1 MGKKKQDDP
10 PAGSP
15 AWMATFSDLMNL
27 LLCFFVLLF
36 SMSTI
41 DEAKLN
47 ELIASMNSSFSIF
60 SAGATSIGEG
70 ILISNGVSQL
80 NDLAEYINSMGAAED
95 AETESDNVQEYAA
108 QDEVLDKDKEQAES
122 YEETYEQTKEAIS
135 DKMEEMNLQE
145 NEQLAEMISE
155 AIADSNMSDQID
167 VSFTSQYVLLTMKGA
182 LLFDSGSDAL
192 KKESTSVL
200 DKVAVILERYA
211 GGEIEINGHTDNVPI
226 KSARFADNEE
236 LSSARALSVFYYLVQ
251 NSPLDATK
259 IKHAGMGERVPIAD
273 NSTEE
278 GRAKNRR
285 VEIRIYNASR

>member
-1 MGKKKQDDP
+1 MGKQKKQEDP

-95 AETESDNVQEYAA
+95 AQEESDNIQEYAA
-108 QDEVLDKDKEQAES
+108 SDEVLDQDKEHVES
-122 YEETYEQTKEAIS
+122 YEETKEAIS

-192 KKESTSVL
+192 KKASTAVL

-211 GGEIEINGHTDNVPI
+211 QGEIEINGHTDNVPI

-251 NSPLDATK
+251 NSTLDATK

>member
-95 AETESDNVQEYAA
+95 SETDSDNIHEYAA
-108 QDEVLDKDKEQAES
+108 QDQILDQDKENAES
-122 YEETYEQTKEAIS
+122 YEETKEAIS

-192 KKESTSVL
+192 KKESTGVL
-200 DKVAVILERYA
+200 DKVAVILEKYA
-211 GGEIEINGHTDNVPI
+211 AGEIEINGHTDNVPI
-226 KSARFADNEE
+226 RSARFADNEE
-236 LSSARALSVFYYLVQ
+236 LSSARALSVFYYLVN
-251 NSPLDATK
+251 NSTLDATK

-285 VEIRIYNASR
+285 VEIRIYNSSK